1 MVNQG
6 RNSDNSQRRS
16 PRRRWTRAEL
26 LIVLDLYCRI
36 PFGQFDYHNPQVI
49 RVAEAI
55 GRTPSAV
62 AMKLGNLASLDPGLR
77 QRGVSGLGN
86 ASLSDRAVWQEM
98 NSDWTAFA
106 SESSIARRNH
116 GLIDEVESEKN
127 FDDDATGGLPT
138 ERETTTT
145 QRVGQDFFRD
155 ALLSA
160 YNYRCCISG
169 LTLEPLLVASHIVPW
184 KIDQTN
190 RLNPRNGL
198 LLSALHDKAFDR
210 GFITLDDDLVVRVA
224 RSHIPSA
231 DEFFVQ
237 SVVSYDG
244 HKISPPEKF
253 RPHPDFLAYHRENI
267 FLG

>member
-6 RNSDNSQRRS
+6 QNSDSTGT
-16 PRRRWTRAEL
+16 PPARRRWTREEL

-49 RVAEAI
+49 RVAEAV

-62 AMKLGNLASLDPGLR
+62 AMKLGNLASLDPGLK

-86 ASLSDRAVWQEM
+86 ASVIDRAVWQEM
-98 NSDWTAFA
+98 NAEWTTFV
-106 SESSIARRNH
+106 SESSIARQNH
-116 GLIDEVESEKN
+116 GLLDDVESAKTLE
-127 FDDDATGGLPT
+127 DDATRDGDT
-138 ERETTTT
+138 EREAVTTR
-145 QRVGQDFFRD
+145 RVGQNFFRD

-184 KIDQTN
+184 NIDQLN

-198 LLSALHDKAFDR
+198 LLSVLHDKAFDR
-210 GFITLDDDLVVRVA
+210 GFLTLDDDLVVRVA
-224 RSHIPSA
+224 KSHVPSM

-237 SVVSYDG
+237 SVASYDG
-244 HKISPPEKF
+244 QAISPPEKF
-253 RPHPDFLAYHRENI
+253 RPHPDFLAYHREKI